1 MRYRKGQQQ
10 VLAYN
15 GGRMGVAAVPG
26 AGKTTTLAALAAQLI
41 QRGLPV
47 GSRVLVV
54 TYQNAGADNVQ
65 ARIRGLL
72 EDAGRPAVGFE
83 VRTLHSLSYTILREN
98 PGLVGLANPVE
109 VLDSRTT
116 TRLLDRAVSIWNNQ
130 NPDRWRPTL
139 PDASKRAEELW
150 TRVCR
155 IVAQQTIRVAKG
167 TRLTPEDLLR
177 HLSASPAYDPSRLH
191 VIGAEVYA
199 LYQQQVRTL
208 GGLDYD
214 DLVRLSVDLLTE
226 HPDVAERLRKRWPFV
241 LEDEAQDS
249 VPLQE
254 ELLTTLTGEAGN
266 WVRVGDPNQAI
277 MSTFTAADPRYLTD
291 FLAREDVA
299 VRELDEAGRS
309 APVIMELANRLVD
322 WVCTSHPVSSV
333 REGAFRHQLI
343 QPTGPGDPQPNPP
356 AGQSKIEFFGFPT
369 RKDQHVLIAERAVKF
384 CRHYRTHT
392 HAILVPTNDIG
403 FQVAAMVRRNGG
415 DLDEM
420 LSTTAG
426 SRQVAETLRAVL
438 AFVVD
443 PVDRRFIV
451 EVVRHLFSLRIPEL
465 AEVKTQDAE
474 RAFRRLHTEQVLYPV
489 PGMEPTFEDERLRHA
504 VKYIA
509 DWLRRWLRAA
519 QLPVDQL
526 VLTVADDLF
535 AESRLATAH
544 RVANTLR
551 TWADQNPSW
560 RLSD

>member
-226 HPDVAERLRKRWPFV
+226 HPDVAERLRRRWPFV

-322 WVCTSHPVSSV
+322 WVCTS
-333 REGAFRHQLI
+333 
-343 QPTGPGDPQPNPP
+343 
-356 AGQSKIEFFGFPT
+356 
-369 RKDQHVLIAERAVKF
+369 
-384 CRHYRTHT
+384 
-392 HAILVPTNDIG
+392 
-403 FQVAAMVRRNGG
+403 
-415 DLDEM
+415 
-420 LSTTAG
+420 
-426 SRQVAETLRAVL
+426 
-438 AFVVD
+438 
-443 PVDRRFIV
+443 
-451 EVVRHLFSLRIPEL
+451 
-465 AEVKTQDAE
+465 
-474 RAFRRLHTEQVLYPV
+474 
-489 PGMEPTFEDERLRHA
+489 
-504 VKYIA
+504 
-509 DWLRRWLRAA
+509 
-519 QLPVDQL
+519 
-526 VLTVADDLF
+526 
-535 AESRLATAH
+535 
-544 RVANTLR
+544 
-551 TWADQNPSW
+551 
-560 RLSD
+560 